1 MLVFSKIF
9 YRDFTQNFAGKG
21 MTLIELMIMHRRIF
35 SLIDNLHDLCCR
47 GTKDYKEAL
56 ANVQDYNMTKILS
69 RKCSVP
75 DKGGDI
81 KQSSCD
87 FNVLF
92 NVQMDVELYNYVD
105 ILLKDYKQGILT
117 NSNEKKIQAKKSSLE
132 EENKD
137 EVKLNAGVV

>member
-69 RKCSVP
+69 RKCAR
-75 DKGGDI
+75 
-81 KQSSCD
+81 
-87 FNVLF
+87 
-92 NVQMDVELYNYVD
+92 Y
-105 ILLKDYKQGILT
+105 LT
-117 NSNEKKIQAKKSSLE
+117 KMKYQA
-132 EENKD
+132 NFM
-137 EVKLNAGVV
+137 